1 MNAGRLSGSRREDA
15 MPWIRQVPAGEA
27 TGLLRE
33 QFDAAL
39 ARAGR
44 VWNIVRI
51 MSVNPPLLR
60 DSIGFYRTL
69 MFGESP
75 LTRAQRELLATVTS
89 AEVRCRY

>member
-1 MNAGRLSGSRREDA
+1 
-15 MPWIRQVPAGEA
+15 MPWIRQMKVEEA
-27 TGLLRE
+27 SGLLRE
-33 QFDAAL
+33 LFDAAL

-44 VWNIVRI
+44 VWNIVHV

-60 DSIGFYRTL
+60 DSIAFYRTL

-89 AEVRCRY
+89 AEVACRY

>member
-1 MNAGRLSGSRREDA
+1 
-15 MPWIRQVPAGEA
+15 MPWIHQVPVQEA

-33 QFDAAL
+33 LLDAAL
-39 ARAGR
+39 GRAGR
-44 VWNIVRI
+44 VWNIVRV

-60 DSIGFYRTL
+60 DSIAFYRTL

-75 LTRAQRELLATVTS
+75 LTRAQRELLATVAS